1 MGRTEEVAEQALRGE
16 EVSLM
21 ARHAFAVAQAF
32 HGWYQNPQH
41 SLLRAESDDTR
52 AFRAL
57 LVDAFVRQM
66 EVVTALLGIPLPER
80 M

>member
-41 SLLRAESDDTR
+41 SLLRAENDDTR

-80 M
+80 T